1 MWGRHRP
8 QTCVGYSSVYISEH
22 GAGCATVSRDQLRSG
37 CRQPLAMPT
46 RRPESQAERA
56 HAFGARVRS
65 QRRAKKLTQRQ
76 VAERIPMSP
85 GNLSRLEN
93 GEHGPPADEVI
104 SKLAAILDIDVVELF
119 KLAGRD
125 VGGVSFEGQV
135 LGELERLRREMR
147 AGFDRLDA
155 AMAAL
160 SKPPKEP

>member
-1 MWGRHRP
+1 
-8 QTCVGYSSVYISEH
+8 
-22 GAGCATVSRDQLRSG
+22 
-37 CRQPLAMPT
+37 MPI

-65 QRRAKKLTQRQ
+65 LRRAKKLTQRQ

-104 SKLAAILDIDVVELF
+104 AKLASILDIDMGELF

-125 VGGVSFEGQV
+125 VGGASFEGQV
-135 LGELERLRREMR
+135 LSELHRLRQDLHAGHRDMQ

-155 AMAAL
+155 AVAAL
-160 SKPPKEP
+160 ANSPKTP

>member
-1 MWGRHRP
+1 
-8 QTCVGYSSVYISEH
+8 
-22 GAGCATVSRDQLRSG
+22 
-37 CRQPLAMPT
+37 MPI

-65 QRRAKKLTQRQ
+65 ARRAKKLTQRQ

-104 SKLAAILDIDVVELF
+104 TKMAAILDVDVAELF

-125 VGGVSFEGQV
+125 VGGASFEGQV
-135 LGELERLRREMR
+135 LSELQSLRREMR
-147 AGFDRLDA
+147 AGFERLNA
-155 AMAAL
+155 AVAAL
-160 SKPPKEP
+160 SQPPKAG

>member
-1 MWGRHRP
+1 
-8 QTCVGYSSVYISEH
+8 
-22 GAGCATVSRDQLRSG
+22 
-37 CRQPLAMPT
+37 MPI

-56 HAFGARVRS
+56 HAFGARIRS
-65 QRRAKKLTQRQ
+65 LRRAKKLTQRQ

-104 SKLAAILDIDVVELF
+104 TKLADILDIDVAELF

-125 VGGVSFEGQV
+125 VGGASFETQV
-135 LGELERLRREMR
+135 LSELHRLRREMR

-155 AMAAL
+155 TVAAL
-160 SKPPKEP
+160 GKPARKR